1 MSTNLSL
8 PYSIEAMNPFLIDS
22 RSGPWNTIE
31 DANANIPMEVRVRG
45 LIAIVKDGIGA
56 YFYRDGIED
65 EDLVPV
71 GKDVPAVW
79 GNIEGILAEQAD
91 LQAVLNDLYKR
102 DNYTHT
108 QDVSTTVWNVEHN
121 MGKNPSV
128 ECIDTAGSEMIG
140 DVRYITINTLTITF
154 SHPVSGKAYLN

>member
-1 MSTNLSL
+1 MSTKLEL
-8 PYSIEAMNPFLIDS
+8 PYSIEAKNPFLIDS
-22 RSGPWNTIE
+22 RSGPWSTIE
-31 DANANIPMEVRVRG
+31 QANANIPMEVRVRG
-45 LIAIVKDGIGA
+45 LIAIVTDGIGA

-79 GNIEGILAEQAD
+79 GNIEGVLADQAD
-91 LQAVLNDLYKR
+91 LNAVITDLYVR

-108 QDVSTTVWNVEHN
+108 QHIPSITWSIEHN

-128 ECIDTAGSEMIG
+128 KCIDTADGEIIG
-140 DVRYITINTLTITF
+140 DVKYDTINTITITF
-154 SHPVSGKAYLN
+154 SSAISGKAYLN